1 MPSFRSVRHRVQR
14 GEALNWREMRKT
26 IRGIRWMA
34 TGAACAVALPL
45 AVLASHLSICAA
57 GKRLLQES
65 ALVAWIYPDVM
76 GVLCGLGALMLAVA
90 GALGLLLRTIW
101 KTKLLPEEKG
111 VRYWRMCREKNCRGY
126 EPGLCYAAASCAA
139 GIVVA
144 WIAPELLTPE
154 AVFALLAVEI
164 LTVGLGA
171 GAAVRCFVQRLC
183 FARVRVDGAEDLR
196 PEKRRRRWFLLYW
209 LVLLA
214 LYAGASVAFQSG
226 TLFLFVPMAGLF
238 LYGLGRWVNGRVRF
252 CPWDRILTALRG
264 LIAAALTAA
273 LAAAIV
279 LSGSW
284 INNLYLYDLD
294 YSVFSRDRTEVRYDA
309 ETGVYT
315 LVPREGELRILQLT
329 DLHIGGSLPTVFSDR
344 KAFRA
349 CYELIREAQPD
360 LIVITGD
367 IAYPIPIETFTLNNK
382 VPFSQL
388 RYFMDMVDLPW
399 TFVYGN
405 HDTEAYA
412 RYDADAIQQ
421 EYASYARVNRE
432 MLFADVQPDIYGRYN
447 QYIRVERPDGTLQDV
462 LFLMDS
468 NDYAQ
473 GPEAV
478 GKYDSVHP
486 DQIAWY
492 RTTLSRLEKE
502 NGRVIPSF
510 VFMHIPFQAFAQA
523 QAALEA
529 GDPEAQYLFGKNEEP
544 VSAPE
549 KESGFFQAMLQMGST
564 RAVFVGHDHLNNLG
578 VRYKGVD
585 LVFSKS
591 IDYIAYPGIAGRTG
605 QRGATLIT
613 LRGDEYEIRQ
623 LSYQE
628 PAN

>member
-1 MPSFRSVRHRVQR
+1 MNR
-14 GEALNWREMRKT
+14 GCVTPRRPAR
-26 IRGIRWMA
+26 
-34 TGAACAVALPL
+34 P
-45 AVLASHLSICAA
+45 
-57 GKRLLQES
+57 
-65 ALVAWIYPDVM
+65 
-76 GVLCGLGALMLAVA
+76 
-90 GALGLLLRTIW
+90 
-101 KTKLLPEEKG
+101 
-111 VRYWRMCREKNCRGY
+111 
-126 EPGLCYAAASCAA
+126 

-388 RYFMDMVDLPW
+388 RYFMDMVDLP
-399 TFVYGN
+399 
-405 HDTEAYA
+405 
-412 RYDADAIQQ
+412 
-421 EYASYARVNRE
+421 
-432 MLFADVQPDIYGRYN
+432 
-447 QYIRVERPDGTLQDV
+447 
-462 LFLMDS
+462 
-468 NDYAQ
+468 
-473 GPEAV
+473 
-478 GKYDSVHP
+478 
-486 DQIAWY
+486 
-492 RTTLSRLEKE
+492 
-502 NGRVIPSF
+502 
-510 VFMHIPFQAFAQA
+510 
-523 QAALEA
+523 
-529 GDPEAQYLFGKNEEP
+529 
-544 VSAPE
+544 
-549 KESGFFQAMLQMGST
+549 
-564 RAVFVGHDHLNNLG
+564 
-578 VRYKGVD
+578 
-585 LVFSKS
+585 
-591 IDYIAYPGIAGRTG
+591 
-605 QRGATLIT
+605 
-613 LRGDEYEIRQ
+613 
-623 LSYQE
+623 
-628 PAN
+628 